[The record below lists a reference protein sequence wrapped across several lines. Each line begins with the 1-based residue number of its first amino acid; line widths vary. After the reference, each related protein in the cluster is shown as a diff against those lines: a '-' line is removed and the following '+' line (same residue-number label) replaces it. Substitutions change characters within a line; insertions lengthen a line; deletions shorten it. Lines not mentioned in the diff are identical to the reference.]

1 MDGMPGFY
9 AQGYAGMD
17 PQQSMD
23 GYAQD
28 DSMNTAMD
36 TTGLG
41 QAQTLH
47 QIINQNNE
55 ELMRRRNTFQPQ
67 YRQNSPDRSRRASM
81 LEFGSSMNGG
91 DLANFQFDPD
101 PNEPDV
107 SMSNSMSNMMPINKP
122 LDPRRVRSRE
132 DLALNTRFSQMNTS
146 FDPLAAVDSYNPA
159 LMASTSGGVDSAS
172 AFMNHMN
179 MMDFGP
185 MGGMTE
191 QAGAMQEPMFSDSP
205 MDQSFTVPY
214 PPAGQDPRGGSMNH
228 QMHNSMNNPM
238 ATMAQN
244 MPTMAPTFRN
254 TSQHMGDQTPI
265 SGSMTMTAGLPPTMA
280 SPLPVQHSN
289 SRRAS
294 GEMPTAFSSNGSVTP
309 NSRSMNPPGLPH
321 MQQVTGPQ
329 GPQPQFSKYTNAY
342 SSSGFDMLGVLMRVA
357 TRPRPEINIGPV
369 DLSCAFVVCDLDK
382 FDLPIVYC
390 SEMFERLTGYTKH
403 EILGRNCRFLQAPD
417 GKVQSGV
424 KRKYVDD
431 NSVLYLKNQI
441 SQRAEGQL
449 SLINYRKG
457 GQPFMNLLTMIPI
470 QFDSE
475 DYKFYVGFQ
484 VDLVEQPGSVSRRN
498 PDGSYEINYNR
509 SSLPAYTLPAP
520 PDLSQGLQEMGQTI
534 PKDEVSKVLASF
546 GRGDG
551 DLSKRIWDKVLLEN
565 TDDVVHV
572 LSLKGLFLYLSPA
585 SRRVLEYDTG
595 ELVGTALSSVCHPS
609 DIVPVTRELKDSSNG
624 NPVNVV
630 YRIRRKH
637 SGYTWFEAH
646 GALHTEQGKGKKC
659 IILVGRERPVYA
671 LDKNDLSSEGATGE
685 SELWSKIST
694 SGMFLH
700 VSSTSRVML
709 DRLPE
714 DLVGTSMQSLMRPD
728 SRKDFARTLEK
739 ARTGEK
745 VSLRHDLQNRR
756 GQVLYAQTTIYSGD
770 AKPGFKPT
778 FLLAQTRLLKMT
790 RAALLTQKSTSQSPR
805 TDQASMGSAT
815 PITNV
820 SGPSGTLRRESSS
833 LSSDSHNVG
842 DGMLTHAGGH
852 GLPLGNQDESLA
864 SEDNVFDE
872 LKTTRS
878 SSWQFE
884 LRQMERQNRLLSEEL
899 QGLLSRKKKRKR
911 RKGLGQ
917 LEKDCAN
924 CHTRV
929 TPEWRRGPS
938 GQRDLCNSCG
948 LRWAKQQGRVSPR
961 KTPGHSDRGSTS
973 PAQVTPADRS
983 NGKTVDSS
991 STATGMQIPGT
1002 INGTIVSG
1010 QGLQATKANDTLWR
1024 GAMPPKIDE
1033 ADEPPG
1039 PNVLPT

>member
-1 MDGMPGFY
+1 MDGMQGFY
-9 AQGYAGMD
+9 AQGYPGID
-17 PQQSMD
+17 PQHSMD

-28 DSMNTAMD
+28 DGLNTISPDTMD

-55 ELMRRRNTFQPQ
+55 ELMRRRNTFQSQ
-67 YRQNSPDRSRRASM
+67 YRQGPHDRNRRASM
-81 LEFGSSMNGG
+81 LEFGSPMNAA
-91 DLANFQFDPD
+91 DLASFQFDPN
-101 PNEPDV
+101 PNESDM
-107 SMSNSMSNMMPINKP
+107 SMTNSMSHLVPMNKS
-122 LDPRRVRSRE
+122 LEPRRVRSKE
-132 DLALNTRFSQMNTS
+132 DLSLNTRFSQMNTS
-146 FDPLAAVDSYNPA
+146 FDPLSAMDTFNPS
-159 LMASTSGGVDSAS
+159 LMASTSAGVESGS
-172 AFMNHMN
+172 AFMNML
-179 MMDFGP
+179 DFDP
-185 MGGMTE
+185 M
-191 QAGAMQEPMFSDSP
+191 AGLTDSGSMQEPIFTDSP
-205 MDQSFTVPY
+205 IDQNFTMPY
-214 PPAGQDPRGGSMNH
+214 QSNGQDPGASSMRS
-228 QMHNSMNNPM
+228 QLNNPM
-238 ATMAQN
+238 AAMAQN
-244 MPTMAPTFRN
+244 MSTIPQAFSN
-254 TSQHMGDQTPI
+254 TAQQMGGHTPH
-265 SGSMTMTAGLPPTMA
+265 SAMQVGPSSTMA
-280 SPLPVQHSN
+280 SPMHVPSSA
-289 SRRAS
+289 SRRTSVEAQPSFPNS
-294 GEMPTAFSSNGSVTP
+294 GNMTP
-309 NSRSMNPPGLPH
+309 NSRAMNPPSLPH
-321 MQQVTGPQ
+321 MPQVSGPSVH
-329 GPQPQFSKYTNAY
+329 QPTLSKFTN
-342 SSSGFDMLGVLMRVA
+342 MRVA
-357 TRPRPEINIGPV
+357 TRPHPEINIGPV

-382 FDLPIVYC
+382 YDLPIVYC

-417 GKVQSGV
+417 GKVQSGI

-441 SQRAEGQL
+441 AKRAEAQL

-484 VDLVEQPGSVSRRN
+484 VDLVEQPGSVSKRN

-520 PDLSQGLQEMGQTI
+520 PDSAQGLPEMGQTVS
-534 PKDEVSKVLASF
+534 KDEVSTVLATF
-546 GRGDG
+546 GRGDSE
-551 DLSKRIWDKVLLEN
+551 LSRRIWDKVLLEN

-585 SRRVLEYDTG
+585 SRRVLEYDPN
-595 ELVGTALSSVCHPS
+595 ELVGTALSAVCHPS
-609 DIVPVTRELKDSSNG
+609 DIVPVTRELKDASNG
-624 NPVNVV
+624 NSVNVV
-630 YRIRRKH
+630 YRIRRKY

-646 GALHTEQGKGKKC
+646 GSIHSEQGKSKKC

-694 SGMFLH
+694 SGLFLH

-714 DLVGTSMQSLMRPD
+714 DLMGTSMQALMRPD
-728 SRKDFARTLEK
+728 SKKEFARVLEM
-739 ARTGEK
+739 ARSGDNVTF
-745 VSLRHDLQNRR
+745 RHDLQNRR
-756 GQVLYAQTTIYSGD
+756 GQVLHAQTTIYSGD
-770 AKPGFKPT
+770 AKRGYKPT

-790 RAALLTQKSTSQSPR
+790 RAALLNQKSSTQSPR
-805 TDQASMGSAT
+805 TDRASMGSAT
-815 PITNV
+815 PLTTT
-820 SGPSGTLRRESSS
+820 SSRSGTRPTESSS
-833 LSSDSHNVG
+833 LSSIA
-842 DGMLTHAGGH
+842 DGAVTKAGSH

-864 SEDNVFDE
+864 SEDNIFDE

-884 LRQMERQNRLLSEEL
+884 LRQMERKNRVLAEEL
-899 QGLLSRKKKRKR
+899 QALLSRKKKRKR

-961 KTPGHSDRGSTS
+961 KNSDKGSTS
-973 PAQVTPADRS
+973 PAQGSTLKASISVGQV
-983 NGKTVDSS
+983 NGKTGDSS
-991 STATGMQIPGT
+991 STATGMQAPGVV
-1002 INGTIVSG
+1002 NGTIVNG
-1010 QGLQATKANDTLWR
+1010 QAAKATKEEDNTVWR
-1024 GAMPPKIDE
+1024 GAMPPKIEE
-1033 ADEPPG
+1033 AEEPPG